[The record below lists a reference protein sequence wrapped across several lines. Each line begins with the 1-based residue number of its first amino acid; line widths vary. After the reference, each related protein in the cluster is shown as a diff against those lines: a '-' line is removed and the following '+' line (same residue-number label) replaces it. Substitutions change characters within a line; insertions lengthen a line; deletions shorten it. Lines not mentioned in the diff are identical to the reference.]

1 MRRNFQYDV
10 EGLMAKDKAH
20 AMHPWHEFGREEHMI
35 LADSEGIY
43 VYDGEGNRYIDG
55 IGGMW
60 AVQLGYG
67 NEEMAKAISDQV
79 RSMVYYSPWSM
90 ATPPH
95 AELSAKLA
103 TLTPG
108 DLNRFFYSTGGSTA
122 NDAAVR
128 FAHYYWNVI
137 GEPSRKIILTRDDAY
152 HGSTYLADSLC
163 GKPGNDTRMERVTE
177 WIEHLSSPNC
187 YRKPEGMDDGA
198 FRDHLITEMEDRIKA
213 IGPENV
219 AAFIAEP
226 VLASGGV
233 IVPPKG
239 YQKACLETCRKY
251 GILYISDEVV
261 TGFGRMGHFFSS
273 EPVFDIVPDIITA
286 AKGFTSGYIPAGLT
300 AISERMHQDII
311 DKGGDSPTFSM
322 GFTYSG
328 HPVAMAAALKNIEI
342 MERDDIMGHARS
354 TGDYFQER
362 LRSLADLPMVGD
374 VRGVGLMGCIECVE
388 SKSARKAFDESLNVG
403 KKIDEKCQ
411 QYGLILRPMWHLCVF
426 SPPIIIT
433 RSQVDDMVAIMERAV
448 REVADDLVRDGSWS
462 GRD

>member
-1 MRRNFQYDV
+1 MLRNFNFDV
-10 EGLMAKDKAH
+10 EGLLAQDKAH
-20 AMHPWHEFGREEHMI
+20 AMHPWHEFGRSDHTL

-43 VYDGEGNRYIDG
+43 VYDGEGNKFIDG

-67 NEEMAKAISDQV
+67 NEEMAQAIADQV

-95 AELSAKLA
+95 AQLSAKLA
-103 TLTPG
+103 TMTPG

-128 FAHYYWNVI
+128 FAHYYWNVM
-137 GEPSRKIILTRDDAY
+137 ERRTKKTIITRADAY
-152 HGSTYLADSLC
+152 HGSTYLADSIS
-163 GKPGNDTRMERVTE
+163 GKPGNDDRMERVTE
-177 WIEHLSSPNC
+177 WINHVSSPNP
-187 YRKPEGMDDGA
+187 YRKPDGMTDEE
-198 FRDHLITEMEDRIKA
+198 FKDHLLKELEDRILE
-213 IGPENV
+213 IGPDNV

-239 YQKACLETCRKY
+239 YQKGCLEVCHKHDV
-251 GILYISDEVV
+251 LYISDEVV
-261 TGFGRMGHFFSS
+261 TGFGRMGHFFAS
-273 EPVFDIVPDIITA
+273 EDVFEVVPDILTA

-300 AISERMHQDII
+300 AISERLHQDII
-311 DKGGDSPTFSM
+311 DKSGESATFSM

-342 MERDDIMGHARS
+342 MERDNIMQHARD

-362 LRSLADLPMVGD
+362 LNSLADMPMVGD
-374 VRGVGLMGCIECVE
+374 TRGVGLMGCIECVE
-388 SKSARKAFDESLNVG
+388 SKTSKKRFDDELSVG
-403 KKIDEKCQ
+403 KMIDEKCQ
-411 QYGLILRPMWHLCVF
+411 ANGLILRPMWSLCVF
-426 SPPIIIT
+426 SPPLIIT
-433 RSQVDDMVAIMERAV
+433 KAQVDDMFDIMAKAIQET
-448 REVADDLVRDGSWS
+448 ADELVRSGKWDGK
-462 GRD
+462 D

>member
-1 MRRNFQYDV
+1 MRRNFNFDV

-20 AMHPWHEFGREEHMI
+20 AMHPWHEFGRQDHTL

-67 NEEMAKAISDQV
+67 NEEMAQAIAEQT

-122 NDAAVR
+122 NEAAIR
-128 FAHYYWNVI
+128 FAHYYWNVM
-137 GEPSRKIILTRDDAY
+137 GKRGKKHILTRADAY

-163 GKPGNDTRMERVTE
+163 GKPGNDNRMERETG
-177 WIEHLSSPNC
+177 WISHLSSPNP
-187 YRKPEGMDDGA
+187 YRKPDGITDEA
-198 FRDHLITEMEDRIKA
+198 FRDHLIAELEAKIEELGA
-213 IGPENV
+213 ENV

-233 IVPPKG
+233 IVPPEG
-239 YQKACLETCRKY
+239 YQRACLEVCRKNEV
-251 GILYISDEVV
+251 LYISDEVV
-261 TGFGRMGHFFSS
+261 TGFGRMGHFFAS
-273 EPVFDIVPDIITA
+273 EPVFDIVPDIVTA
-286 AKGFTSGYIPAGLT
+286 AKGFTSGYVPAGLT
-300 AISERMHQDII
+300 AISEKLHQDVI
-311 DKGGDSPTFSM
+311 DRSGDSATFSM

-342 MERDDIMGHARS
+342 MERERIMDHAREV
-354 TGDYFQER
+354 GGYFQER
-362 LRSLADLPMVGD
+362 LRSLDDLPMVGD
-374 VRGVGLMGCIECVE
+374 VRGIGLMGCIECVE
-388 SKSARKAFDESLNVG
+388 SKATRKAFDDSLGVG
-403 KKIDEKCQ
+403 KRIDAKCQ

-426 SPPIIIT
+426 SPPIVIS
-433 RSQVDDMVAIMERAV
+433 RGQVDDMVEIMGRAV
-448 REVADDLVRDGSWS
+448 REVADEMIRDGSWD
-462 GRD
+462 GKD